1 MANQNHGQGQGGNK
15 GGDKP
20 KPGAQNFAS
29 MGDGK
34 QREAAT
40 RTGQTDEDGN
50 AVVGKGDAAG
60 TDQRSASGNARSD
73 ASTDGNAGGGDKRAS
88 QDGKDA
94 SSNRSD
100 K

>member
-1 MANQNHGQGQGGNK
+1 MANQNHGQGNK
-15 GGDKP
+15 GNDQAKP
-20 KPGAQNFAS
+20 ATQNFAS

-40 RTGQTDEDGN
+40 RTGQAVDEDGK
-50 AVVGKGDAAG
+50 AVVGKGDEAG
-60 TDQRSASGNARSD
+60 TD
-73 ASTDGNAGGGDKRAS
+73 KRAG

-94 SSNRSD
+94 SANRSD